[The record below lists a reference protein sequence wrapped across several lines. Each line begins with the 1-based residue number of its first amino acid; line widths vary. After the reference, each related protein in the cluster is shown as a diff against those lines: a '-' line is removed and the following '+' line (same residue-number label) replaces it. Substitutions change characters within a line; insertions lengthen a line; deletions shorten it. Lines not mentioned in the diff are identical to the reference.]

1 MPKFTPKPMY
11 QIRAVSIL
19 FFIVT
24 LLSSSSSLHDYYVSS
39 TEVVYVEDKQQ
50 LQVTTRIFIDDIEAY
65 FNAQT
70 EDKIQLQPDIEAA
83 TIDSLVQLFFENNF
97 NLFFDKKKVALNYIG
112 RQYKDDQI
120 LIFAE
125 ATVLHPPSS
134 YEIRNTIL
142 IPFRTGQQNIVHL
155 KTTNTKKSFLMDA
168 SKTILAQFWAH

>member
-1 MPKFTPKPMY
+1 MPKLTPKPMY

-24 LLSSSSSLHDYYVSS
+24 FLSSSSSLHDYYVSS

-70 EDKIQLQPDIEAA
+70 EDKIQLQPDIKAA

-112 RQYKDDQI
+112 RQYKEDQI

-125 ATVLHPPSS
+125 ATMLHPPSS
-134 YEIRNTIL
+134 FEIRNTIL
-142 IPFRTGQQNIVHL
+142 IPFRTGQQNIVHI